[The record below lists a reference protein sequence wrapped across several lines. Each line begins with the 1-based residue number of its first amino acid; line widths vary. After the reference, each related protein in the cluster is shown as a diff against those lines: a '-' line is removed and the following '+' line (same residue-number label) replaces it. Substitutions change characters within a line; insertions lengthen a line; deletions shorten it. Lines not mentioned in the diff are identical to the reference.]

1 MERLERK
8 LVNRMAEVPLSETRT
23 TVSQW
28 FQRFTVRL
36 SHLLFQQGFLFL
48 IIGFLL
54 GRALILT
61 KMTPFALPFLQPFI
75 YFVVIS

>member
-36 SHLLFQQGFLFL
+36 SHLLFQQGFLF
-48 IIGFLL
+48 
-54 GRALILT
+54 
-61 KMTPFALPFLQPFI
+61 
-75 YFVVIS
+75 